1 MINPIEHVRA
11 IYRSKQPTRRARILR
26 LTNFDFMKNESP
38 FAPNAKPKLSFL
50 QRAKQYIEN
59 KRLEVKQYIADKK
72 ADVEFR
78 KRLAKN
84 RTSNTSDLHSM
95 LYD

>member
-11 IYRSKQPTRRARILR
+11 IYRSKQPARQVRMLR
-26 LTNFDFMKNESP
+26 LTNFDFMKESP
-38 FAPNAKPKLSFL
+38 FAKSEKPKLSFL